1 MTHGRAPA
9 PAGAGPMTGEP
20 GIEVSVADAAWG
32 EALADP
38 AECCRRA
45 AAAALA
51 AAMPRANGAAP
62 AELGVVLADDRAVAA
77 LNLRYRGRA
86 GPTNVLAFDAGAP
99 RAPGAP
105 RMLGDV
111 VLARET
117 VAAEAAAAALPLAD
131 HASHLIVHGVL
142 HLLGYRHDD
151 ASAAAAMQAA
161 ETRAL
166 GRIGVADPWR
176 AEDAAQ

>member
-1 MTHGRAPA
+1 MTRGRAPKH
-9 PAGAGPMTGEP
+9 GER
-20 GIEVSVADAAWG
+20 GVEVSVADAAWG

-38 AECCRRA
+38 AGCCRRA

-51 AAMPRANGAAP
+51 ETLPRANGAAP

-86 GPTNVLAFDAGAP
+86 GPTNVLAFGAGAP

-117 VAAEAAAAALPLAD
+117 VAAEARAAALPLAD

-151 ASAAAAMQAA
+151 DPAAAAMQAA

-176 AEDAAQ
+176 AEDAAP